1 MWVLTLG
8 VYMPRHISMAICV
21 CQVNTVHIYCDLLGP
36 SVQSV
41 QHVDSLCQCLNRAS
55 ADSAALTF

>member
-41 QHVDSLCQCLNRAS
+41 QHVTMVVGGQSVPVSKQGKC
-55 ADSAALTF
+55 